1 MDGHS
6 PEMTHPQAS
15 LFVLALPRSL
25 SSLIFHAARIALGH
39 TAPTWTTD
47 GELLNL
53 DRFGVGVPS
62 HRVADKYRQLHT
74 SPRAFDALQDFL
86 DRHVAGTGHVYKDVV
101 QPFAC
106 AAWLGAG
113 RLPVLK
119 LRRDPAEVALSMR
132 DRDWRYPAGVASL
145 AISRDDPD
153 TALVEGL
160 LRAWRAIDAVPGATL
175 DYDAACDDES
185 AFLDALARAH
195 PQARIARIGY
205 IDDEFRKARQAQRA
219 RRDTAAYR
227 RMADRVA
234 RVREALDVEAA
245 ASTPP
250 LERMQ
255 FV

>member
-6 PEMTHPQAS
+6 PEMTRPQAS

-25 SSLIFHAARIALGH
+25 SSFIFHAARIALGH
-39 TAPTWTTD
+39 EAPGWTTD

-53 DRFGVGVPS
+53 DRFGLGVPT
-62 HRVADKYRQLHT
+62 HRVEEKYRQQHT

-86 DRHVAGTGHVYKDVV
+86 GRHVAGTGHVYKDVV

-106 AAWLGAG
+106 AAWLRPG
-113 RLPVLK
+113 RMPVLK
-119 LRRDPAEVALSMR
+119 LRRDPGEVALSMR
-132 DRDWRYPAGVASL
+132 DRDWRYPAGVATLS
-145 AISRDDPD
+145 ISRDDPD

-195 PQARIARIGY
+195 PQARIDRIGY
-205 IDDEFRKARQAQRA
+205 IDDEFRVARQAQRA
-219 RRDTAAYR
+219 RRGTDAYR
-227 RMADRVA
+227 RMSDRVA
-234 RVREALDVEAA
+234 RVRDALDADVDVPA
-245 ASTPP
+245 TP
-250 LERMQ
+250 LQRLQ
-255 FV
+255 VV

>member
-1 MDGHS
+1 MDVQS
-6 PEMTHPQAS
+6 LQSSHPQAS

-25 SSLIFHAARIALGH
+25 SSLVFHAARIALGH
-39 TAPTWTTD
+39 VGPTWTTD

-53 DRFGVGVPS
+53 DRFGVGVS
-62 HRVADKYRQLHT
+62 THRVVDKYRRLDT

-86 DRHVAGTGHVYKDVV
+86 DRHVVATGHVYKDVV

-106 AAWLGAG
+106 AAWLDAG

-132 DRDWRYPAGVASL
+132 DRDWRYPATVASL
-145 AISRDDPD
+145 PISRDDPD
-153 TALVEGL
+153 MALVEGL
-160 LRAWRAIDAVPGATL
+160 LRAWQAIAAVPGATL
-175 DYDAACDDES
+175 DYDVACEDES

-195 PQARIARIGY
+195 PQAHIARIGY
-205 IDDEFRKARQAQRA
+205 IDDEFRAARHVQRA

-234 RVREALDVEAA
+234 RVRDALAG
-245 ASTPP
+245 
-250 LERMQ
+250 ERSMTAQ
-255 FV
+255 VRMPVA